1 MYYTPEDKA
10 NWDRVVAM
18 LEPFGAR
25 YWELAQGVGDT

>member
-18 LEPFGAR
+18 LEETLDTPSQRPFFN
-25 YWELAQGVGDT
+25 